1 MYHAFK
7 GRLML
12 DRANERYGFQGV
24 PRLMTPTVFSTKFYN
39 QGLQFYDDDDEN
51 VASKYDFALT
61 HVFHDYSISLTSSRL
76 CTNARLSR
84 LFHLAH
90 VITSLH

>member
-39 QGLQFYDDDDEN
+39 QGLKFYDDDDEN

-76 CTNARLSR
+76 CTNASLS
-84 LFHLAH
+84 
-90 VITSLH
+90 